1 MHDGGFTLAELT
13 IVIVVVSIAALVF
26 ASLFLEAVRA
36 FQFVDAEDGLLQE
49 TRYAADRITREMMQ
63 VGRGSGIR
71 EASPE
76 AISYVDADSIP
87 VRISW
92 SGTRGSDLLYTR
104 AGSSRALASHVDS
117 LAFGYFGRNGN
128 RLLPENAAVR
138 PAGIGR
144 VTVYVRLS
152 RDGHAVACSGS
163 AFLRGGIR

>member
-1 MHDGGFTLAELT
+1 MRDAGFTLAELT

-36 FQFVDAEDGLLQE
+36 FQFVDAEDSLLQE
-49 TRYAADRITREMMQ
+49 TRYAADRMTREVMQ

-87 VRISW
+87 VRIAW

-104 AGSSRALASHVDS
+104 AGSTRALASHVDS

-128 RLLPENAAVR
+128 RLSGAVLPTTA
-138 PAGIGR
+138 IGR
-144 VTVYVRLS
+144 VTLYLRLA
-152 RDGHAVACSGS
+152 RDGHAVACAGS
-163 AFLRGGIR
+163 AFLRGGPR